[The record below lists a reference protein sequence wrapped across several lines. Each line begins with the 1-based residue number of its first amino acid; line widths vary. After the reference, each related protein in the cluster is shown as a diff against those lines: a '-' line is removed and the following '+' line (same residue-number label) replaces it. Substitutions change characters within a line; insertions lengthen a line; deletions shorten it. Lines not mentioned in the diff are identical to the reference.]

1 MTDNTRHLVRVT
13 QDNAPQWQRVKPDV
27 EVHPLADLDSEKEPT
42 RGKDRASTSVVHAAD
57 LANPVRVG
65 ADVLTMLL
73 AHELD

>member
-1 MTDNTRHLVRVT
+1 VVLG
-13 QDNAPQWQRVKPDV
+13 
-27 EVHPLADLDSEKEPT
+27 LAR
-42 RGKDRASTSVVHAAD
+42 RGKVSLFLIQHPEEHQMKVIKVKIKGAGMGFNAYTSVVHGAD